1 MFNQF
6 PYPITIK
13 IIKEFEA
20 KDAPFVA
27 YIPEFD
33 VSSCGKT
40 EEEAAKNVKE
50 VLNITIEEVTKDGNL
65 DTFMEELGFRQTK
78 KKNDV
83 VRFLPKVIFEQF
95 YLPQVA
101 I

>member
-13 IIKEFEA
+13 IIKESEA
-20 KDAPFVA
+20 QFAPYVA

-65 DTFMEELGFRQTK
+65 IQFLEELGFRQSQ
-78 KKNDV
+78 KNNSV
-83 VRFLPKVIFEQF
+83 VRFFPKVIFEQF
-95 YLPQVA
+95 YLPQTA